1 MTGVAHIL
9 GELNE
14 DDVDWLLRS
23 GERRSIRA
31 GTVLVEAGLPAEAL
45 FVVLEGVL
53 TVAAGER
60 AVGREVPKSAPGDV
74 IGEMSFVDARPPT
87 ATVTALEDSVVFAIP
102 SAALTAKLELDA
114 GFSARFHRALAVFL
128 SDRVRSLEGAST
140 LPGDTELV
148 GALGG
153 NVHLAQARFERLLSR
168 LTGGER
174 TILLTGN
181 DLTIESV
188 VCVAEQD
195 AKVEVSPAAS
205 SRIERSREI
214 VERLARGSEPVYGLN
229 TGLGALRHLPI
240 EPDENRRFQ
249 RNVLMSHAVGI
260 GPEYGTDVVR
270 AIMVARLNGMA
281 RGGSGIQTAAFDLL
295 LGMLNTHIHPIVPSR
310 GSIGMS
316 DLAPLAHL
324 ALPLIGLGEV
334 EFEGRRVPSTEALSQ
349 CGLQVVELSGKDALA
364 LCSANSASV
373 GYGAL
378 VVAGALDVLASAE
391 IAAALSLE
399 GFAASVDA
407 LAVQVHEARPY
418 SGQLA
423 SAERLRTLLEG
434 SGLWEARGVRRMY
447 QPLSFRCVAQVHG
460 ACQDALSF
468 VRRTVETELNAT
480 GDNPVV
486 LIEQE
491 TTLPTG
497 NVHPAGLSIAFDML
511 GIALAQ
517 VISMATNRVIK
528 LMSTQLAGLPPQLTP
543 DPGVNTGL
551 GVLQKT
557 ITALNAEASFLA
569 NPASLD
575 FTPVAESV
583 EDHATMATLSVSKA
597 AQIVDCARHA
607 LAVELLCAAQAVD
620 LREQAVLGRGTQ
632 AAYDAVR
639 ACVPFMPEDRL
650 LAADVKRVHTLLATR
665 GLLQAVNASI
675 VSCFGLDLG
684 ESPRRQSESVSAPQQ
699 IERDPQRL

>member
-9 GELNE
+9 GELSE

-23 GERRSIRA
+23 GERRSTPA
-31 GTVLVEAGLPAEAL
+31 GAVLVRAGLPVEAL
-45 FVVLEGVL
+45 FLVLEGVF
-53 TVAAGER
+53 TVAGGAGLARR
-60 AVGREVPKSAPGDV
+60 AFATSEPGDV
-74 IGEMSFVDARPPT
+74 VGEMSFIDGRPPA

-114 GFSARFHRALAVFL
+114 GFSARFHRALTVFL
-128 SDRVRSLEGAST
+128 SDRLRRHEGAS
-140 LPGDTELV
+140 PSGGHTELV

-168 LTGGER
+168 LGGER
-174 TILLTGN
+174 NVLLTGN
-181 DLTIESV
+181 DLTIEGV
-188 VCVAEQD
+188 VRVAERY
-195 AKVEVSPAAS
+195 AKVDVSPAAR
-205 SRIERSREI
+205 SRVERSREL
-214 VERLARGSEPVYGLN
+214 VERLAAGSEPIYGLN
-229 TGLGALRHLPI
+229 TGVGALRHLTVN
-240 EPDENRRFQ
+240 PDENKRFQ
-249 RNVLMSHAVGI
+249 RNLLMSHAVGI
-260 GPEYGTDVVR
+260 GPDYGTEVVR

-281 RGGSGIQTAAFDLL
+281 RGGSGVQAAVFDLL
-295 LGMLNTHIHPIVPSR
+295 LGMLNGHIHPIVPSR

-334 EFEGRRVPSTEALSQ
+334 EIEGRRMPSAEALSRS
-349 CGLQVVELSGKDALA
+349 GMEVVELSGKDALA

-378 VVAGALDVLASAE
+378 VVAGALDVLACAE
-391 IAAALSLE
+391 IGAAVSLE
-399 GFAASVDA
+399 GFAARVDT
-407 LAVQVHEARPY
+407 LAVQIHEARPY

-423 SAERLRTLLEG
+423 SAERLRALLDG
-434 SGLWEARGVRRMY
+434 SGLWEMRGVLRTH

-468 VRRTVETELNAT
+468 VRRMVETELNAT

-486 LIEQE
+486 LIEHE
-491 TTLPTG
+491 SILPTG

-528 LMSTQLAGLPPQLTP
+528 LMSPQLAGLPPQLTP
-543 DPGVNTGL
+543 AAGVNTGL

-557 ITALNAEASFLA
+557 ITALNAEARLLA
-569 NPASLD
+569 SPASLD

-620 LREQAVLGRGTQ
+620 LRERAVLGRGTQ

-639 ACVPFMPEDRL
+639 TCVPFMPDDRL
-650 LAADVKRVHTLLATR
+650 LAVEVERVHGLLATR
-665 GLLQAVNASI
+665 GLLRAVNAVI
-675 VSCFGLDLG
+675 PSCFGLDLG
-684 ESPRRQSESVSAPQQ
+684 ESPRRQSGGASASQ
-699 IERDPQRL
+699 